1 MLVGLIQAM
10 SALGDMEDDG
20 SAARYRQRIE
30 LRGEVLLSLLA
41 AAITALVAF
50 ALTLDVKSLIVGSAV
65 ALAAAALI
73 FLAVNGYLQSR
84 DFFEKRE

>member
-1 MLVGLIQAM
+1 M
-10 SALGDMEDDG
+10 SALGDMEDAG
-20 SAARYRQRIE
+20 SAARYRQRIV

-50 ALTLDVKSLIVGSAV
+50 ALTLDVKSLIVGSA
-65 ALAAAALI
+65 ASLAASALI

-84 DFFEKRE
+84 DFFGKRE

>member
-1 MLVGLIQAM
+1 M
-10 SALGDMEDDG
+10 
-20 SAARYRQRIE
+20 

-84 DFFEKRE
+84 DFFGKRE